1 MILKNTIRMM
11 ILVIFMSSLY
21 SQTWAATIVTT
32 DQNIVDTFQSGA
44 SILGFDALPPNGGG
58 GSSGNTGTPIQPESQ
73 LADQFLDLGVIF
85 SSTGGSVGVVGA
97 PSDAVSPS
105 NVIGG
110 SSIGSTLPV
119 LNYFE
124 PISLQFVSPNTTTP
138 STTMKIG
145 AWNDPTGSLIQLSVF
160 DINGNLL
167 ESAQADQGFFIGIS
181 NPLIASATFSYI
193 STQSVNGYSLDDVTF
208 GAVSAVP
215 VPAAAWLFGSGL
227 IGLVCAAKRKS
238 T

>member
-138 STTMKIG
+138 STTIKIG

-208 GAVSAVP
+208 GAVSVVP

>member
-1 MILKNTIRMM
+1 MILKKTIRMM
-11 ILVIFMSSLY
+11 ILAIFMSSLY

-58 GSSGNTGTPIQPESQ
+58 SSSGNTGTPIQPESQ
-73 LADQFLDLGVIF
+73 LTDQFLDLGVIF

-138 STTMKIG
+138 STTIKIG